1 MKNKELDQLIEQSF
15 GYEPDF
21 QLPDNFAQQVTA
33 ELKRRSQ
40 WKNNLIEYLFL
51 IGFSSFLLTI
61 VAGTY
66 YLVNKEILIQ
76 ILNFASQNIPSVI
89 FVLVL
94 LNFILFADRVLLPI
108 LFNSQNFNN

>member
-21 QLPDNFAQQVTA
+21 QLPDNFARQVTA